1 MQIWLH
7 LTHSIL
13 TGSPNLSEVK
23 TKLLNLACKTLHDLA
38 LPTFPAPSHTILS
51 QTFLLFL
58 LQPYGLPPCLLWSLL
73 TVLCL
78 CYSLCLDN
86 ASRRYCILIH
96 HSSVIREALADF
108 SDWVTLPLIKF
119 SAKYIS
125 LKHLEWLQCVCR
137 SPSLDWNILEGRNC
151 VSFCSPL
158 YPEHLEHTHETSDEW
173 MNAFPSGL
181 LSIFIHYYVCRN
193 RNTLYLPFCSFPHV
207 LSSKQTFGGCFYWQ
221 NPLFGIFAVSNLLL
235 DFSFGKSTVGLG
247 INSKT
252 ESALAAAMVSDLFSR
267 PILAPGNIPG
277 SCRKGSA
284 VVSMWGSDRWA
295 SQHCSA
301 SVPVRP
307 SWI

>member
-1 MQIWLH
+1 MIWPCLPLQLH
-7 LTHSIL
+7 PTPF
-13 TGSPNLSEVK
+13 SPNLFYFFYSNH
-23 TKLLNLACKTLHDLA
+23 TAFLQFLILAVVPPHCA
-38 LPTFPAPSHTILS
+38 L
-51 QTFLLFL
+51 
-58 LQPYGLPPCLLWSLL
+58 
-73 TVLCL
+73 L

-86 ASRRYCILIH
+86 ASCGYCILIH

-125 LKHLEWLQCVCR
+125 LKHLEWLQCVCW

-193 RNTLYLPFCSFPHV
+193 RNILYLPFCSFRRV

-247 INSKT
+247 VNSKT
-252 ESALAAAMVSDLFSR
+252 ESALAAAMVSDLFLR
-267 PILAPGNIPG
+267 PILAPGNNPG
-277 SCRKGSA
+277 PRRKGSA
-284 VVSMWGSDRWA
+284 VVSVCGGGQTDEHLSTA
-295 SQHCSA
+295 LLLSQRGPGEYNEQSLYQA
-301 SVPVRP
+301 TSRQVG
-307 SWI
+307 I